1 MHASDRSDPTDFFV
15 AGGTLRA
22 DAPSYVPRQA
32 DDDLYT
38 GLSNG
43 EYCYVLTSRQMGK
56 SSLMVRAA
64 RRLQD
69 DGAQIAVL
77 DLTAFGQ
84 NVTPEQWYESLL
96 LTVGARLDV
105 EDEVEEFWEANR
117 NLTPLRRWFQT
128 LREVVLAQVDAPV
141 IIFID
146 EIDVVQSL
154 PFSTNE
160 FFAGIRECYTRR
172 TQDDALA
179 RLTFCLIGV
188 ATPSDLIDDPL
199 VTPFNIGMRIDLR
212 DFHAEEASRLSA
224 GLPQEGPLAS
234 VLAERI
240 FHWTGGHPYLSQ
252 RLCQAVS
259 ASTHV
264 SSAQDVDAACEGL
277 FFAEQAQTREGN
289 LEFVRGHMLR
299 EDVDHAGLLSSY
311 AQILRGRDVP
321 HDETHPLISVLTL
334 SGIAKVVDGYL
345 RPRNRVYVRVFGS
358 EWVLQNMPEA
368 ELRRQQE
375 AFRKGTFQA
384 ASLAVFMFLAVC
396 ILVLTAVT
404 HGFRA
409 DRLAIQAQAE
419 HDRAVEILRAFVPAG
434 SSGAAAAFL
443 VERDPATRLQAVLTL
458 GATRTPAEGAVAA
471 LTLVV
476 EDPNQDVRTAAIV
489 ALGQWGA
496 NATPSA
502 ATLVSALRARDPLT
516 RGAAANSLGM
526 IYEASRP
533 TEGGAWETA
542 RTVLDNLLDDED
554 IVVRTNAQAAL
565 AKMTAIPDAQSA
577 P

>member
-264 SSAQDVDAACEGL
+264 SSAQDVDADAFGD
-277 FFAEQAQTREGN
+277 AD
-289 LEFVRGHMLR
+289 LEDGAVVDGALDATVKAARCDHYIPLGDVGQHGFVLL
-299 EDVDHAGLLSSY
+299 VAGLL
-311 AQILRGRDVP
+311 
-321 HDETHPLISVLTL
+321 
-334 SGIAKVVDGYL
+334 
-345 RPRNRVYVRVFGS
+345 RP
-358 EWVLQNMPEA
+358 
-368 ELRRQQE
+368 
-375 AFRKGTFQA
+375 
-384 ASLAVFMFLAVC
+384 
-396 ILVLTAVT
+396 
-404 HGFRA
+404 
-409 DRLAIQAQAE
+409 
-419 HDRAVEILRAFVPAG
+419 
-434 SSGAAAAFL
+434 
-443 VERDPATRLQAVLTL
+443 
-458 GATRTPAEGAVAA
+458 
-471 LTLVV
+471 
-476 EDPNQDVRTAAIV
+476 
-489 ALGQWGA
+489 
-496 NATPSA
+496 
-502 ATLVSALRARDPLT
+502 
-516 RGAAANSLGM
+516 
-526 IYEASRP
+526 
-533 TEGGAWETA
+533 
-542 RTVLDNLLDDED
+542 DDED
-554 IVVRTNAQAAL
+554 EEQYENENERQQAADCAESL
-565 AKMTAIPDAQSA
+565 HACDPSLQD
-577 P
+577 